1 MHMHV
6 DKPRHDKTALRIDH
20 AVAFFLDTLLGSGH
34 NPVLHQ
40 HIQCLIRSGGR
51 IDYASIFDQYGHLF
65 FLHCMS
71 SSYHIRLQFSIQF
84 QRHIRLHI
92 DPLRAVI
99 LL

>member
-1 MHMHV
+1 MQNIFLNISTFG
-6 DKPRHDKTALRIDH
+6 KPLKKA
-20 AVAFFLDTLLGSGH
+20 
-34 NPVLHQ
+34 
-40 HIQCLIRSGGR
+40 LIRSGGR